1 MLVMVK
7 MARVALQLI
16 YLMLMED
23 QMLMANLMLVEAEE
37 MEMMA

>member
-7 MARVALQLI
+7 MAKVALHLI

-23 QMLMANLMLVEAEE
+23 QMLMANLMLVEAKE

>member
-1 MLVMVK
+1 MLVMVR
-7 MARVALQLI
+7 MDRMALQLI

>member
-7 MARVALQLI
+7 MARMALQLI

>member
-1 MLVMVK
+1 
-7 MARVALQLI
+7 MAKVALHLI

>member
-7 MARVALQLI
+7 MARMALQLI

-23 QMLMANLMLVEAEE
+23 QMLMANLMLVEAKE

>member
-7 MARVALQLI
+7 MARMALQLI

-23 QMLMANLMLVEAEE
+23 QMLMSNLMLVEAEE